1 MIFNRPMPAAYAALQ
16 FKVFK
21 VSGEVGCLRTSKI
34 KRLLELLAIL
44 VFTLAAPLAIWKGT
58 GQKAV
63 ISLVAAVIFLLRPDR
78 VISRAISLAGIS
90 KKARSMLGLSQRR
103 KKGRL
108 CSKRRRNNCK

>member
-1 MIFNRPMPAAYAALQ
+1 MPAAYAALQ

-63 ISLVAAVIFLLRPDR
+63 ISLVAAVILLLRPDWANF
-78 VISRAISLAGIS
+78 RAISPARIS
-90 KKARSMLGLSQRR
+90 RKLRRIVALPQSR
-103 KKGRL
+103 KKKSPSVKASL
-108 CSKRRRNNCK
+108 E